1 MSEQLLEAKPAA
13 WAGGGS
19 LLIVDDEDEIL
30 KSLYRQ
36 FRRDYQVYTA
46 RSAAEGFRLLME
58 KPIQVIISDQRMP
71 EISGSEFLGKVK
83 TEFPD
88 AIRLLLTGYAD
99 IQAVIAAVN
108 EGNIFRYITKP
119 WDPVE
124 LSTVVRQAFE
134 RYQLMVENRKL
145 LVALQAGNVLLEE
158 RVTER
163 TTELKEAMEK
173 LQTLN
178 TQKDQYMGMAAH
190 DLRSPITV
198 IQGFTDLLLHPKTP
212 PADYPEI
219 VRVIRETLH
228 NMLKLLDDILDI
240 TAIESGKLAL
250 RSRRVRLRS
259 YMEDILHLNGM
270 LAERKNI
277 RLDEDFPPNLGE
289 GWFDPLRIEQ
299 VFNNLLSNAFKFSH
313 AGTTVT
319 VSGRRVDGGIEFAVT
334 DQGQG
339 IRRDELDR
347 VFGEFQKMSTRP
359 TAGEQSTGLGLSI
372 CKRIVELHGGTIYVD
387 SEVGRGSRFAFTLP
401 GSPPPE
407 AD

>member
-1 MSEQLLEAKPAA
+1 MSEQVLEAKPLNRSQ
-13 WAGGGS
+13 GGA

-46 RSAAEGFRLLME
+46 RSAEEGFRLLME
-58 KPIQVIISDQRMP
+58 NPIQVIISDQRMP
-71 EISGSEFLGKVK
+71 EITGSEFLGKVK
-83 TEFPD
+83 TEYPD

-99 IQAVIAAVN
+99 IQAVISAVN
-108 EGNIFRYITKP
+108 EGNIFRYVTKP

-124 LSTVVRQAFE
+124 LSTIVRQAFE
-134 RYQLMVENRKL
+134 RYHLLVENRKL
-145 LVALQAGNVLLEE
+145 LVELQTGNARLEQ
-158 RVTER
+158 RVAER
-163 TTELKEAMEK
+163 TAELKDALDK
-173 LQTLN
+173 LQTVN
-178 TQKDQYMGMAAH
+178 MQKDLYMGMAAH

-212 PADYPEI
+212 PEDYPEI

-250 RSRRVRLRS
+250 RSRRVRIRS

-270 LAERKNI
+270 LAERKHI
-277 RLDEDFPPNLGE
+277 RLIDDFPPSIGD
-289 GWFDPLRIEQ
+289 GWFDPQRIEQ

-313 AGTTVT
+313 EGTTVT
-319 VSGRRVDGGIEFAVT
+319 VAGRRVDGGIEFSVS

-339 IRRDELDR
+339 IRPDELAL

-359 TAGEQSTGLGLSI
+359 TNGEHSTGLGLSI
-372 CKRIVELHGGTIYVD
+372 CKRIVELHGGIIRVE
-387 SEVGRGSRFAFTLP
+387 SELGRGSRFFFVLP
-401 GSPPPE
+401 
-407 AD
+407 DQKQ